1 MTAGRSSARWSSRAN
16 SRSID
21 HPEVIKLYDGEIKK
35 ALAGF
40 AQYEQVHRFK
50 LIPNPFTVENGLLT
64 PSLKTKRPQ
73 VIARYSTEFEKMYEG
88 H

>member
-1 MTAGRSSARWSSRAN
+1 MS
-16 SRSID
+16 
-21 HPEVIKLYDGEIKK
+21 

-50 LIPNPFTVENGLLT
+50 LIPDPFTVENGLLT

-73 VIARYSTEFEKMYEG
+73 AIAAYHDELEKMYEG